1 MIDPMKPSLLTDL
14 AVGGLER
21 EMIDGQNINAM
32 LNVSLNVQVVLGQAR
47 MSISQLLSLARGSV
61 IEIDR
66 KIGEPLDVMINDR
79 LVARGDLVK
88 VGEDGIGIT
97 LTEIVKDYVSAI
109 A

>member
-1 MIDPMKPSLLTDL
+1 MTEPLKPSLLTDL

-21 EMIDGQNINAM
+21 EMIDGHNINAM

-88 VGEDGIGIT
+88 VGEDGIGVT
-97 LTEIVKDYVSAI
+97 LTEIVKDYVSVLS
-109 A
+109 

>member
-1 MIDPMKPSLLTDL
+1 MSNPTESNLLDDL
-14 AVGGLER
+14 AKASPAQEGP
-21 EMIDGQNINAM
+21 DGHNINSM

-97 LTEIVKDYVSAI
+97 LTEIVKDYVSVI
-109 A
+109 G

>member
-1 MIDPMKPSLLTDL
+1 MSNPTESNLLDDL
-14 AVGGLER
+14 AKASPAQEDP
-21 EMIDGQNINAM
+21 DGHNINSM

-97 LTEIVKDYVSAI
+97 LTEIVKDYVSVI
-109 A
+109 G

>member
-1 MIDPMKPSLLTDL
+1 MSDPLKPSLLTDL

-21 EMIDGQNINAM
+21 EMIDGHNINAM

>member
-1 MIDPMKPSLLTDL
+1 MIDELKPNLLADL
-14 AVGGLER
+14 AVDGLER
-21 EMIDGQNINAM
+21 EMIDGHNINAM

-61 IEIDR
+61 IEIER

-97 LTEIVKDYVSAI
+97 LTEIVKDYVSALV
-109 A
+109 

>member
-1 MIDPMKPSLLTDL
+1 MSDPLKPSLLTDL
-14 AVGGLER
+14 AVGGMER
-21 EMIDGQNINAM
+21 EMIDGHNINAM
-32 LNVSLNVQVVLGQAR
+32 LNVSLNVQVVLGHAR

-79 LVARGDLVK
+79 LDLVK
-88 VGEDGIGIT
+88 VGEEGIGIT

-109 A
+109 S

>member
-1 MIDPMKPSLLTDL
+1 MSNTTESIFLDDLTKGSPSH
-14 AVGGLER
+14 AGLE
-21 EMIDGQNINAM
+21 GHNINSL

-97 LTEIVKDYVSAI
+97 LTEIVKDYVSVI
-109 A
+109 G

>member
-1 MIDPMKPSLLTDL
+1 MSNPTESNLLDDL
-14 AVGGLER
+14 TKASTAQETP
-21 EMIDGQNINAM
+21 DGHNINSM

-97 LTEIVKDYVSAI
+97 LTEIVKDYVSVI
-109 A
+109 G